1 MEEVVAR
8 GIQVLIALSGA
19 YLFALWVVLA
29 IWAYRDIE
37 SRSKSVVTQVFSTL
51 MVVLFFIPGVL
62 LYMMLRP
69 RETLDSTFQRSL
81 EEEYLLQDLE
91 EIPLCPSC
99 QHYIHDDFVV
109 CPNCRTELRE
119 ACPACSRLVDLRWNI
134 CPYCAAPQSRVT
146 ALPKVER
153 PDERWVEP
161 AQPAVTVDAPVVP
174 EIAAAVT
181 IPAAATVSTP
191 AAEIEPVDRP
201 AEEDEEPAPA
211 VLPVYHHGQQVATV
225 RPFDRRRTKASGR
238 RSNATRDALAC
249 TDVEDAD
256 TDDELPAKYAM
267 GGDGD

>member
-1 MEEVVAR
+1 MQEVVAR
-8 GIQVLIALSGA
+8 GIQILVALSGA
-19 YLFALWVVLA
+19 YLFAMWVVLV

-109 CPNCRTELRE
+109 CPHCRTELRE
-119 ACPACSRLVDLRWNI
+119 PCPACTRLVDLRWNV
-134 CPYCAAPQSRVT
+134 CPYCAAAQSRAA

-153 PDERWVEP
+153 PDERWVAP
-161 AQPAVTVDAPVVP
+161 AKPVVVTIDAPDMP
-174 EIAAAVT
+174 EIAAQS
-181 IPAAATVSTP
+181 PATTTPTVLEP
-191 AAEIEPVDRP
+191 AAEAETADEP
-201 AEEDEEPAPA
+201 AESDEYAPA
-211 VLPVYHHGQQVATV
+211 VLTVYHHGQQVATV
-225 RPFDRRRTKASGR
+225 RPFDRRRTRASGR
-238 RSNATRDALAC
+238 RSNASRDNLARV
-249 TDVEDAD
+249 DDDDMEI
-256 TDDELPAKYAM
+256 DDEMPAKYVM